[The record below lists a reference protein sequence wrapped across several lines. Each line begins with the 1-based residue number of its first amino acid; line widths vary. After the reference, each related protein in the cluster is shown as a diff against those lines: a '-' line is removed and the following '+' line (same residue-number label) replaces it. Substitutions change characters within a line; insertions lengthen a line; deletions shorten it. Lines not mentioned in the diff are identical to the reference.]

1 MRDKKTNKMK
11 TNLKTI
17 NMKKITLTLALAF
30 VGTFAMAQ
38 QTITWSHSGG
48 LTPSNISVDCNEVFN
63 FTSLAQTHP
72 VAEGGSGTS
81 TDPNFWSNSNYTI
94 PGNQTISL
102 SIPTAG
108 TFYFRCGT
116 NPNKTSLWGYIL
128 VEGPGCEGT
137 TAVQLIESDKLT
149 IYPNPANNNITIDG
163 LNGTAEVY
171 DINGKKVMD
180 VMSGTFDISTLS
192 NGTYIV
198 KAESFI
204 TNFIKE

>member
-1 MRDKKTNKMK
+1 MRDIKTNKMK
-11 TNLKTI
+11 KTI
-17 NMKKITLTLALAF
+17 LTLALAF

-38 QTITWSHSGG
+38 QSISWSHSGG
-48 LTPSNISVDCNEVFN
+48 LTPSNISVDCNEVFD
-63 FTSLAQTHP
+63 FVSLAQTHP

-94 PGNQTISL
+94 PGGGTISL

-137 TAVQLIESDKLT
+137 TAVQVIESDKLT

-163 LNGTAEVY
+163 LIGTAEVF

-180 VMSGTFDISTLS
+180 VMSGAIDISTLS

-198 KAESFI
+198 KVESFT

>member
-17 NMKKITLTLALAF
+17 NMKKITLTLALAL

-163 LNGTAEVY
+163 LNGTAEVF

>member
-1 MRDKKTNKMK
+1 MKTNLTTLKTNKMK
-11 TNLKTI
+11 KTI
-17 NMKKITLTLALAF
+17 LTLALAF

-38 QTITWSHSGG
+38 QSISWSHSGG

-63 FTSLAQTHP
+63 FVSLAQTHP

-94 PGNQTISL
+94 PGAGTISL

-116 NPNKTSLWGYIL
+116 NPNKSILWGYIL

-137 TAVQLIESDKLT
+137 TTVQVIESNQLT
-149 IYPNPANNNITIDG
+149 IYPNPASSTITVEG
-163 LNGTAEVY
+163 LNGVAQVF
-171 DINGKKVMD
+171 DVNGKKVMNITN
-180 VMSGTFDISTLS
+180 GTFDVSELS
-192 NGTYIV
+192 KGTYIV
-198 KAESFI
+198 KSEKYN
-204 TNFIKE
+204 TLFIKE